1 VAARRGRPRLRP
13 AAGHRLRRWRDG
25 RLIPALD
32 HATLERAVDELAA
45 ADEDL
50 AGIVA
55 RFGPPPLWDRP
66 AGFPTLVHIILEQQ
80 VSLASAKAAFDRL
93 VAATDPLTPDAF
105 LTLTDAELL
114 TIGFSRQKARYGRA
128 LAASISDGSL
138 DLDGLVSL
146 ADEDVRL
153 ALEAVPGIGP
163 WTSTIYLLMVLGR
176 PDVWPAGDIA
186 LATAV
191 GHIKG
196 LPSRPG
202 PDDLALIGEAW
213 RPWRSVAARLFWHDY
228 LARRRTAR

>member
-1 VAARRGRPRLRP
+1 M
-13 AAGHRLRRWRDG
+13 
-25 RLIPALD
+25 
-32 HATLERAVDELAA
+32 
-45 ADEDL
+45 
-50 AGIVA
+50 
-55 RFGPPPLWDRP
+55 
-66 AGFPTLVHIILEQQ
+66 
-80 VSLASAKAAFDRL
+80 AAFDRL
-93 VAATDPLTPDAF
+93 VAATDPLTPNAF
-105 LTLTDAELL
+105 LALTDAELL

-138 DLDGLVSL
+138 DIDGLVSL

-186 LATAV
+186 LPTAV
-191 GHIKG
+191 GQIKG
-196 LPSRPG
+196 LASRPG

-228 LARRRTAR
+228 LARRRTTP